1 MKAFTLSEVLIT
13 IGIIGLVAA
22 MTMPGVIKNYQRKET
37 ETRLQRAY
45 SIINQA
51 FMAAQ
56 VKHGEI
62 KDWPEWDD
70 AEFILE
76 NYIKPEI
83 KEAKFFP
90 SSESSTNL
98 MCFEGDFVGNYTLGS
113 SNASTQYGWMDN
125 VHISNPFYKNI
136 TSSIKLMDGTCIGLN
151 SNQTEYSRF
160 SQMIFID
167 TNGSYRRPNKAGI
180 DLFFFIV
187 DKNRIMPY
195 GYDKSLTEI
204 SDKSTYSAC
213 HLQARFGGLYCAA
226 KIMAEGWKINY
237 W

>member
-76 NYIKPEI
+76 HYIKPEI
-83 KEAKFFP
+83 KEAKVFP
-90 SSESSTNL
+90 PSESTTNL
-98 MCFEGDFVGNYTLGS
+98 MCFEGDFVGNYTN
-113 SNASTQYGWMDN
+113 SNNNENTQYGWMDN
-125 VHISNPFYKNI
+125 IYISSPFQRDK
-136 TSSIKLMDGTCIGLN
+136 TASIKLMDGTCIGLN
-151 SNQTEYSRF
+151 PNLSNNYSKR
-160 SQMIFID
+160 IFID

-187 DKNRIMPY
+187 DGNRIMPY

-204 SDKSTYSAC
+204 SDKSTNNAC
-213 HLQARFGGLYCAA
+213 HLQAHLGGQYCAA